1 MERKYHQDVAKIRE
15 DYRNKVSEE
24 AVRAEQIKKSSMAHK
39 QKIETKLISLEEEN
53 EVILTS
59 MQQ

>member
-1 MERKYHQDVAKIRE
+1 MAKIRE
-15 DYRNKVSEE
+15 DYRNKVGEE